1 MPTRRHFLAGM
12 ISTLV
17 LSRIRP
23 ALAARRRR
31 TMLLGFGTYGT
42 RSLSTEEAIRL
53 IAESGYDA
61 IELTVNPGWDA
72 SPEMMPPGRRKE
84 IRELLTESGLEL
96 TSLMESINPSADDVQ
111 EQKNLDRLRGSA
123 ELGRQLG
130 GDHPPQ
136 IQTVLG
142 GGSWEERRQ
151 MFVDRLGRW
160 AELAKETGT
169 VISIKPHR
177 GGAMS
182 RPSQAVWIF
191 KQLGN
196 PRWLRMVYDFSHY
209 IFRDMQLEET
219 VRQAARYTNQVV
231 VKDAIRTADDGTTFV
246 LPGESG
252 NIDYVRLLRLFH
264 RHGYR
269 GDVSCE
275 VSSAVWR
282 QEGYDPRSAVQ
293 TCYRNMSA
301 AFKAA
306 GLRR

>member
-1 MPTRRHFLAGM
+1 
-12 ISTLV
+12 
-17 LSRIRP
+17 
-23 ALAARRRR
+23 
-31 TMLLGFGTYGT
+31 
-42 RSLSTEEAIRL
+42 
-53 IAESGYDA
+53 
-61 IELTVNPGWDA
+61 
-72 SPEMMPPGRRKE
+72 
-84 IRELLTESGLEL
+84 
-96 TSLMESINPSADDVQ
+96 LMESINPSADAAQ
-111 EQKNLDRLRGSA
+111 QRKNLDRLRASA
-123 ELGRQLG
+123 ELGQQLSAG
-130 GDHPPQ
+130 PPPQ
-136 IQTVLG
+136 LQTVLG
-142 GGSWEERRQ
+142 GGKWEERRQ

-160 AELAKETGT
+160 AELAEETGS

-219 VRQAARYTNQVV
+219 IRQSARYTNQVV
-231 VKDAIRTADDGTTFV
+231 VKDTVRMADDGTTFV

-252 NIDYVRLLRLFH
+252 NIDYVKLLRLFH

-269 GDVSCE
+269 GEVSCE

-282 QEGYDPRSAVQ
+282 QEGYDPHSAVE

-301 AFKAA
+301 AFEAA

>member
-1 MPTRRHFLAGM
+1 MPTRRHFLAGT

-17 LSRIRP
+17 LARTRP
-23 ALAARRRR
+23 VLAARRRR
-31 TMLLGFGTYGT
+31 AMLLGFGTYGT
-42 RSLSTEEAIRL
+42 RDLSTEEAIRL
-53 IAESGYDA
+53 IADRGYDA
-61 IELTVNPGWDA
+61 IELTVNAGWDA
-72 SPEMMPPGRRKE
+72 SPERMSPDRRKK
-84 IRELLTESGLEL
+84 IRELLAESGLEL
-96 TSLMESINPSADDVQ
+96 TSLRERINPSADDTQ
-111 EQKNLDRLRGSA
+111 EQKNLDRLRRSA

-130 GDHPPQ
+130 GGHPPQ

-151 MFVDRLGRW
+151 MFVDRLGAW
-160 AELAKETGT
+160 AELAREAGT
-169 VISIKPHR
+169 VVSIKPHR

-191 KQLGN
+191 EQLGN

-219 VRQAARYTNQVV
+219 IRQSARYTNQVV
-231 VKDAIRTADDGTTFV
+231 VKDTVRTADGGTTFV

-252 NIDYVRLLRLFH
+252 NIDYPQLLRLFH

-282 QEGYDPRSAVQ
+282 QEGYDPRAAVQ

-301 AFKAA
+301 AFQAA

>member
-1 MPTRRHFLAGM
+1 MM
-12 ISTLV
+12 
-17 LSRIRP
+17 
-23 ALAARRRR
+23 
-31 TMLLGFGTYGT
+31 LGFGTYGT
-42 RSLSTEEAIRL
+42 RGLSTEEAIRL
-53 IAESGYDA
+53 IAKSGYDA
-61 IELTVNPGWDA
+61 IELTVNASWDA
-72 SPEMMPPGRRKE
+72 SPEMMPAPRRE
-84 IRELLTESGLEL
+84 RIRDQLAESGLRL
-96 TSLMESINPSADDVQ
+96 TSLMESINPSADRAQ
-111 EQKNLDRLRGSA
+111 QHKNMDRLRGSA
-123 ELGRQLG
+123 ELGRQLSAG
-130 GDHPPQ
+130 HPPQ

-142 GGSWEERRQ
+142 SGNWEERRQ

-160 AELAKETGT
+160 AELARETGT

-182 RPSQAVWIF
+182 RPSEAVWIF

-219 VRQAARYTNQVV
+219 IRQSARYTNQVV
-231 VKDAIRTADDGTTFV
+231 VKDTVRTAAGGTTFV

-252 NIDYVRLLRLFH
+252 NIDYVRLLQLFH

-282 QEGYDPRSAVQ
+282 QEDYDPQSAVQ
-293 TCYRNMSA
+293 TCYRNMAA
-301 AFKAA
+301 AFQAA

>member
-1 MPTRRHFLAGM
+1 MPTRRSFVTGM
-12 ISTLV
+12 ISTL
-17 LSRIRP
+17 
-23 ALAARRRR
+23 ALPLLPSAAASRRRH
-31 TMLLGFGTYGT
+31 MLLGFGTYGT
-42 RSLSTEEAIRL
+42 RGLSTEDAIRL
-53 IAESGYDA
+53 IAANGYDA
-61 IELTVNPGWDA
+61 IELTVTAGWDA
-72 SPEMMPPGRRKE
+72 SPEMMSARR
-84 IRELLTESGLEL
+84 REEVRARLSESGLEL
-96 TSLMESINPSADDVQ
+96 TSLMASINPSADALQ
-111 EQKNLDRLRGSA
+111 QQKNMDRLRGSA
-123 ELGRQLG
+123 ELGRQLSAG
-130 GDHPPQ
+130 SAPQ

-142 GGSWEERRQ
+142 GGKWEERRQ
-151 MFVDRLGRW
+151 MFVDRLGEW
-160 AELAKETGT
+160 AELAEETGS

-219 VRQAARYTNQVV
+219 IRESARYTNQVV
-231 VKDAIRTADDGTTFV
+231 VKDTVRTADGGTTFV
-246 LPGESG
+246 LPGESD
-252 NIDYVRLLRLFH
+252 NIDYVRLLRLFQ

-282 QEGYDPRSAVQ
+282 QEGYDPKLAVQ

-301 AFKAA
+301 AFQAA